1 VRSSEALIKANNPQ
15 TAIILE
21 PPRLIKGSVTPVRGN
36 TSVAPNTF
44 KQVWNSSNPAAAHKL
59 SGYLSEARKHGAG
72 FIGNPKSK
80 TEIKIKGCH

>member
-1 VRSSEALIKANNPQ
+1 MSA
-15 TAIILE
+15 
-21 PPRLIKGSVTPVRGN
+21 GYTPLKNGVL
-36 TSVAPNTF
+36 
-44 KQVWNSSNPAAAHKL
+44 NSNNPAAAHKL